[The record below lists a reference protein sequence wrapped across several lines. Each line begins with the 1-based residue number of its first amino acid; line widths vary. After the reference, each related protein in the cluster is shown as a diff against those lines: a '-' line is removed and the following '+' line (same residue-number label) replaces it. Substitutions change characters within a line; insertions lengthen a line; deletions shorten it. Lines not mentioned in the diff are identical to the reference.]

1 MSSSQTLIDRF
12 ITALWLEDG
21 LAANS
26 QAAYRRDISALAVWL
41 AEKSKVDLLSCQSHD
56 LQAYLAARAAG
67 SKATSSNRRLSA
79 FKRFFQWTARER
91 LKTLHAQ
98 HHPRG

>member
-67 SKATSSNRRLSA
+67 MSYEQLVVRLLSLA
-79 FKRFFQWTARER
+79 A
-91 LKTLHAQ
+91 L
-98 HHPRG
+98 G